1 MCSNNIMYYYSWFV
15 VNIILTILRLIS
27 LYYMARGQNYLAKK
41 EVDKEKF
48 ELLCNAAG
56 CLQEG
61 QSLLIKGRTNTD
73 EER

>member
-1 MCSNNIMYYYSWFV
+1 MPMKKYRDAEE
-15 VNIILTILRLIS
+15 RLQETLDIVHWLIVS
-27 LYYMARGQNYLAKK
+27 TPK

-61 QSLLIKGRTNTD
+61 QSLLIKGRTNAD